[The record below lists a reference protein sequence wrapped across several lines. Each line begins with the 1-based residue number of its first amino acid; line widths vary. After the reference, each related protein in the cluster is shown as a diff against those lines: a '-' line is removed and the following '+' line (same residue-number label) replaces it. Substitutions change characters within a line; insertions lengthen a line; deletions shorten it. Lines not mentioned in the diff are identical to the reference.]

1 MKLTTTI
8 IRSLALPADVREKT
22 FFDDEAPGFGIRVRA
37 GGSRTFVVQYK
48 IGGKHRRMPLGPV
61 SALDLGKARTTAK
74 DLLAAVRLGRDVA
87 GEKLEQRA
95 KLAETFAAFLPRYL
109 GWQRGRLKPRSYEEV
124 ERHLL
129 THAKP
134 FHGRSI
140 DHIDRRAVAARIAE
154 IAEKSGPGAANGV
167 RRSLSAYFAWL
178 LREGLLEANPVLHT
192 NAAGILAARE
202 RVLDDAELAAIWR
215 NLEDDQYGSIVKLL
229 MLTGARREEMA
240 GLRWSEIDLDAAMI
254 TLPPARTKN
263 RREQQIPMA
272 PAALAIL
279 QAQPRRLQSNGSSR
293 DLVFGFG
300 ARGFQDWSGSKKDLV
315 ARIEATGKPI
325 ANWRIHDFRRSVSTT
340 LHERLGIMPHVVEA
354 VLGHVSGHLA
364 GVSGV
369 YNRASYADLKRI
381 ALEKWADHIEALVTG
396 KRSSAAVVK
405 LRRRRT

>member
-1 MKLTTTI
+1 MKLTTTTV
-8 IRSLALPADVREKT
+8 RSLALPVGVREKT
-22 FFDDEAPGFGIRVRA
+22 FFDDEVPGFGVRIRA

-48 IGGKHRRMPLGPV
+48 IGGKHRRMPLGQV
-61 SALDLGKARTTAK
+61 SALDLSKARATAK

-109 GWQRGRLKPRSYEEV
+109 TWQRGRLKPRSYEEV

-140 DHIDRRAVAARIAE
+140 EHIDRRGIAARIAE
-154 IAEKSGPGAANGV
+154 IAERSGPGAANGV

-178 LREGLLEANPVLHT
+178 LREGLLEANPVVNT
-192 NAAGILAARE
+192 NSASTLTARE
-202 RVLDDAELAAIWR
+202 RVLDDAELVAIWR
-215 NLEDDQYGSIVKLL
+215 ALEDDQYGAIVRLL
-229 MLTGARREEMA
+229 ILVGARRDEIA
-240 GLRWSEIDLDAAMI
+240 SLRFSEIDLDAAVI
-254 TLPPARTKN
+254 TLPPERTKN
-263 RREQQIPMA
+263 RREQQIPLA

-279 QAQPRRLQSNGSSR
+279 QAQPRRMQPDGTPR

-300 ARGFQDWSGSKKDLV
+300 TRGFQDWSGSKKDLIT
-315 ARIEATGKPI
+315 RIEAAGQPI
-325 ANWRIHDFRRSVSTT
+325 ADWRLHDFRRSMSTT
-340 LHERLGIMPHVVEA
+340 MHERLSVQPHVVEA

-369 YNRASYADLKRI
+369 YNRASYADLKRF
-381 ALEKWADHIEALVTG
+381 ALEKWAGHIEALVTG

-405 LRRRRT
+405 LRRRRA